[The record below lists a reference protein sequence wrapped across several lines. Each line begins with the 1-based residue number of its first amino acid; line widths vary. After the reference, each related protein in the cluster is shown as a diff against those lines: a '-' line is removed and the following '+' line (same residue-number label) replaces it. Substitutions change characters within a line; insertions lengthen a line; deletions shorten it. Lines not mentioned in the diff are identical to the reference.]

1 MVTLGFIG
9 EGSNEKT
16 VLESPSFRALLDRM
30 GLNYLPYAIDAKGG
44 GNLLPEYMDDQI
56 IRMREEGA
64 TRIIIL
70 ADQEDSPCITSVKNR
85 IDPTGQHMVVIAV
98 KAIEAWFLA
107 DTSAIST
114 YFGMNFS
121 CENPEA
127 IDKPF
132 IFIKEQKLKLTGR
145 GVDRKKQLCSRI
157 LASGFSLEAAAAHPN
172 CPSAKYFLDK
182 LTALS
187 LPQAT

>member
-30 GLNYLPYAIDAKGG
+30 GFDYLPYALDAKGG
-44 GNLLPEYMDDQI
+44 GNLLPKYLEDQI
-56 IRMREEGA
+56 ARMYEEGA

-70 ADQEDSPCITSVKNR
+70 ADQEDNPCITSVKNR
-85 IDPTGQHMVVIAV
+85 IDPENQQVVVVAV
-98 KAIEAWFLA
+98 KAIESWFLA
-107 DTSAIST
+107 DTKAIST
-114 YFGMNFS
+114 YFGRSFV
-121 CENPEA
+121 CEHPES
-127 IDKPF
+127 IQKPF

-182 LTALS
+182 LCS
-187 LPQAT
+187 LTIQQS